1 MELNNCE
8 CGFSCKKLYYF
19 TVHKKICKLENND
32 NKQSENLEID
42 SITLWWNKYSDR
54 VFMKELYPKIG
65 KYLKHIFMPKILDIG
80 FENFNIINK
89 DLLNNPQITYFQLE
103 PFIEN
108 KIYKNDFLLEC
119 KVTELIHYYPEYK
132 KYFQIILDFGVLGA
146 PSISKN
152 WDKQEITN
160 YIKNIYS
167 VLRDDGIYILKIDL
181 PYFDMEEY
189 KLNFETMIYPYFDP
203 ISFEDY
209 PNELHIFRENPR
221 RPIFSKRDQYKF
233 YFLKKKQNIN
243 NLVIVAHPDDES
255 IWCDQKLDE
264 TTHVIAVFGFSKMG
278 LETAKIREKEFIA
291 AMEIV
296 GCSYEFWN
304 YPEKKIKIDK

>member
-189 KLNFETMIYPYFDP
+189 KLNFETMIYP
-203 ISFEDY
+203 
-209 PNELHIFRENPR
+209 
-221 RPIFSKRDQYKF
+221 
-233 YFLKKKQNIN
+233 
-243 NLVIVAHPDDES
+243 
-255 IWCDQKLDE
+255 
-264 TTHVIAVFGFSKMG
+264 
-278 LETAKIREKEFIA
+278 
-291 AMEIV
+291 
-296 GCSYEFWN
+296 
-304 YPEKKIKIDK
+304 